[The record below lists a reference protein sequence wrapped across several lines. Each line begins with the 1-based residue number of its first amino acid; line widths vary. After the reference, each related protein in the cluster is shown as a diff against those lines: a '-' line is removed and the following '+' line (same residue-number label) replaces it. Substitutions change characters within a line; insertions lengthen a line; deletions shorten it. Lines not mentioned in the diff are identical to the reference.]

1 MAHKTIYD
9 LSGDQYDF
17 TRSADPYLTTK
28 IFDLLHPHSSGMHL
42 DIGCGTGNYTMAL
55 AAKGLNFTGID
66 PSEKMLDVARAKA
79 PDIPWRVGSAENIPA
94 DNDAFDNIIATLT
107 LHHWDNLDAAF
118 AEIHRVLKTQGKIVI
133 YTSCPSQMQHYW
145 LNHYFPDM
153 LAHSIARMPSL
164 TQVRAALN
172 QAQLTVVHSE
182 PYWVSRDV
190 QDRFLYAGK
199 ERPELYFNEQYR
211 KGISSFN
218 ALANQTEIKAGLQA
232 LKNDL
237 ETQRFDAIKRQ
248 YDASVGDYT
257 FLVAQKQR

>member
-1 MAHKTIYD
+1 M
-9 LSGDQYDF
+9 
-17 TRSADPYLTTK
+17 
-28 IFDLLHPHSSGMHL
+28 
-42 DIGCGTGNYTMAL
+42 
-55 AAKGLNFTGID
+55 
-66 PSEKMLDVARAKA
+66 
-79 PDIPWRVGSAENIPA
+79 
-94 DNDAFDNIIATLT
+94 
-107 LHHWDNLDAAF
+107 
-118 AEIHRVLKTQGKIVI
+118 LKTQGKIVI